1 MSPNK
6 FRNEITIHLRSKLK
20 SYWLSLRR
28 RSCPKCIRTCS
39 ACCGSP
45 HCRASPPTPPPTHP
59 TCSDS
64 AGGRESRL
72 SLMYYIAW
80 KLPES
85 LKVFQA
91 IYHFI
96 QVNCSEIF
104 TPVITDTGVCC
115 AFNLHMKFVDSEY
128 SQLVKEMQVKTFSS
142 TNILWMKKFPEYF
155 WSGFRF
161 QSVEG
166 SLSR

>member
-1 MSPNK
+1 M
-6 FRNEITIHLRSKLK
+6 
-20 SYWLSLRR
+20 
-28 RSCPKCIRTCS
+28 
-39 ACCGSP
+39 
-45 HCRASPPTPPPTHP
+45 
-59 TCSDS
+59 
-64 AGGRESRL
+64 
-72 SLMYYIAW
+72 
-80 KLPES
+80 PES

-142 TNILWMKKFPEYF
+142 TNLLSIKKFAEDF
-155 WSGFRF
+155 WSGFQF
-161 QSVEG
+161 
-166 SLSR
+166 